1 MEVYPNQTQSETEV
15 ESGTLICS
23 KLTMKKDEIIRLIA
37 WLQTRVNLAKGGD
50 EITIIFDE
58 PGAGD
63 FPSHG
68 FDQDVIDLTLE
79 REWWAEMATDIVET
93 PTFAEPDQSAEQV
106 LAYARDV
113 VSEYV
118 RKRLG
123 T

>member
-1 MEVYPNQTQSETEV
+1 MEVYPNQTQSETE
-15 ESGTLICS
+15 EGCGTLICS
-23 KLTMKKDEIIRLIA
+23 KLTMKNDEIKRLIA
-37 WLQTRVNLAKGGD
+37 WLRTRVNLAKGGD

-68 FDQDVIDLTLE
+68 FDQDVIGLTLE

-113 VSEYV
+113 VSESF

>member
-1 MEVYPNQTQSETEV
+1 MEVYPNQTQSETE
-15 ESGTLICS
+15 EGCGTLICS
-23 KLTMKKDEIIRLIA
+23 KLTMKKDEIKRLIA
-37 WLQTRVNLAKGGD
+37 WLQTRVNLANGGN
-50 EITIIFDE
+50 EITIVFDE

-68 FDQDVIDLTLE
+68 FDEAVIGLTLE
-79 REWWAEMATDIVET
+79 RNWWAEMATDIVET
-93 PTFAEPDQSAEQV
+93 PAFAEPDQSAEQV
-106 LAYARDV
+106 LTYARDV